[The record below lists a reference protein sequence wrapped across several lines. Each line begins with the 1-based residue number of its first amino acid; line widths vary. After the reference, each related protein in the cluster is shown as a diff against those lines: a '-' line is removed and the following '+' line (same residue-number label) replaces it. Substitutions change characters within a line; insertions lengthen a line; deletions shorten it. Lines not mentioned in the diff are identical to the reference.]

1 MPFLP
6 LHPPGE
12 ILAGKSGAFLCTQWR
27 GSEHVRRIV
36 THLSGEEH
44 AMNSSIL
51 NIILVIICVL
61 WYQVRGFSEA
71 ILTRCF
77 LYYLEMPVNH
87 LCLAVSPRP
96 WLKYLQAFILLSSL
110 WSGERGME
118 PHLCHAAMRRRG
130 AGGSLQG
137 GALAGWLCVVC
148 DQRRGLWSCNLGS
161 RPLWPEQRLSIHSH
175 GVVAPVPGGHILGDR
190 VGSCH
195 QCLRALA

>member
-1 MPFLP
+1 M
-6 LHPPGE
+6 
-12 ILAGKSGAFLCTQWR
+12 CTQWR

-44 AMNSSIL
+44 AMNSSML

-87 LCLAVSPRP
+87 LCLTNCPKTS

-110 WSGERGME
+110 RSRESVAWR
-118 PHLCHAAMRRRG
+118 PHLCRATMRRRG
-130 AGGSLQG
+130 AGGSLPRRRSRW
-137 GALAGWLCVVC
+137 LAVC
-148 DQRRGLWSCNLGS
+148 RLRSRRGHWSCNLGS

-175 GVVAPVPGGHILGDR
+175 GVVAQSQEGTFWETG